1 MRRGLEVTRI
11 DGLERGEMIED
22 ARELGRETV
31 DIGARELDAGEA
43 RDVQDIVVS
52 EGHGERLQDVAL
64 YRRVWPVGAQL
75 LRSGLGLI

>member
-1 MRRGLEVTRI
+1 MRRGLEITRI
-11 DGLERGEMIED
+11 DGFEGGEMVED
-22 ARELGRETV
+22 ARELGSETV
-31 DIGARELDAGEA
+31 DVGLGELDAGEA

-52 EGHGERLQDVAL
+52 EGHGERLQDVSL

>member
-1 MRRGLEVTRI
+1 
-11 DGLERGEMIED
+11 
-22 ARELGRETV
+22 
-31 DIGARELDAGEA
+31 
-43 RDVQDIVVS
+43 VQDIVVS